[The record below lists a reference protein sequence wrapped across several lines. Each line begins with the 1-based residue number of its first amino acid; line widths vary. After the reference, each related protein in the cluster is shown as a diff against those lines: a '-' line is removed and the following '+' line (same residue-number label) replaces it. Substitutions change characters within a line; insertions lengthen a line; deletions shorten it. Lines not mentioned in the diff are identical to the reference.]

1 MSRTASSR
9 VLKSVRLS
17 KYCREAN
24 PARDARMVMSN
35 PVDTDL
41 GRRLALIRTALES
54 AFTPTALTL
63 EDESHLH
70 HGHAGA
76 RSGRGHFK
84 LYIVAP
90 EFTTLTPVA
99 RHRRVYTALGALMET
114 DIHALSIEALSPDE
128 INPR

>member
-1 MSRTASSR
+1 MSD
-9 VLKSVRLS
+9 
-17 KYCREAN
+17 Y
-24 PARDARMVMSN
+24 
-35 PVDTDL
+35 VDTDL
-41 GRRLALIRTALES
+41 GRRRLALIRTALES

-84 LYIVAP
+84 LHIVAP
-90 EFTTLTPVA
+90 EFATLTLVA

-128 INPR
+128 INQR